1 MKQVGLGCK
10 NCHLVQERGVVGQIS
25 LDLPV
30 FPFRLGDM
38 ENGVCGGGL
47 LHKKCLSF
55 CFSVG
60 SEFIGLFCCW
70 EATPCSRDH
79 NKTLL
84 ELLAVGSRSLQSP
97 LFIDVLLCWSLIPRN
112 SNYFF
117 WVRFRKKLHLSVSWA
132 MNGIYHRSNHMSNYD
147 WAQWDGPAVVIKAIL
162 HLCPTVHF
170 YFTFFIWDVFK
181 LLAPFL
187 TPHPKLC
194 PLLFFDS
201 YSGHSDSDSWIKC
214 AHVSTGVQIRAVVQS
229 SGPSLPVSSPEYF
242 TSFTQH
248 I

>member
-1 MKQVGLGCK
+1 MKQVGLGCT

-117 WVRFRKKLHLSVSWA
+117 WVRFRKKLHLSTSWA
-132 MNGIYHRSNHMSNYD
+132 MNGIYHRSNHIWLSAMGWACSCYKGNITLMSN
-147 WAQWDGPAVVIKAIL
+147 
-162 HLCPTVHF
+162 
-170 YFTFFIWDVFK
+170 
-181 LLAPFL
+181 
-187 TPHPKLC
+187 C
-194 PLLFFDS
+194 PLLFYFFHLGRFQTIGS
-201 YSGHSDSDSWIKC
+201 IFN
-214 AHVSTGVQIRAVVQS
+214 S
-229 SGPSLPVSSPEYF
+229 SSQTVPLIIF
-242 TSFTQH
+242 WFL
-248 I
+248 